1 MPPVDSRMFRTRL
14 SAGRPFV
21 IAMWIAC
28 ALAMSARAAD
38 HVIQISVDGM
48 GASYVQ
54 KLIDEGQAP
63 NFARMQAEGA
73 WTNNARTDFDFTITL
88 PNHTCMVTG
97 RSVRDKAGNP
107 KALAGHGLMLNTDPG
122 DKSIHSLRHD
132 YVASS
137 FDVAH
142 DHGLRTSMFPSKSKF
157 VLYDQSYNEQH
168 GAPDKIGDDNGRD
181 KIDLYVKN
189 GDSAALTD
197 RFVTEMRSSP
207 FNYSFIHYHDPD
219 SAGHAKGWGSP
230 EYNNALIAVDG
241 YLGRLL
247 ELIAADEKLRD
258 TTAIIISADHGGI
271 RRDHFDSRNPLDFT
285 IPFYVWGAGVA
296 KSKDLYALNT
306 ASRQDPG
313 VSRPDYIDAGL
324 QPIRNG
330 DGGNL
335 ALKLLGL
342 PAIPDSTINVAQDLN
357 VQ

>member
-1 MPPVDSRMFRTRL
+1 MHVASLCRL
-14 SAGRPFV
+14 GPCLNKRSILIVGL
-21 IAMWIAC
+21 WIAY
-28 ALAMSARAAD
+28 ARTAASGAAD
-38 HVIQISVDGM
+38 YVIQISVDGM
-48 GASYVQ
+48 GAGYLQ
-54 KLIDEGQAP
+54 KLIDEGQTP
-63 NFARMQAEGA
+63 SFARVQAEGA

-97 RSVRDKAGNP
+97 RSVRDKVGNP

-122 DKSIHSLRHD
+122 DKTIHGLRHD

-157 VLYDQSYNEQH
+157 VLYDQTYNEQN
-168 GAPDKIGDDNGRD
+168 GAPDKVGDDNGRD
-181 KIDLYVKN
+181 KIDLYVKIGN
-189 GDSAALTD
+189 SSELTD
-197 RFVTEMRSSP
+197 RFIAEMRSSP

-219 SAGHAKGWGSP
+219 SAGHAKGWGTP
-230 EYNNALIAVDG
+230 EYNNALIAVDS
-241 YLGRLL
+241 YLGRII
-247 ELIAADEKLRD
+247 ELVTTNAQLTGK
-258 TTAIIISADHGGI
+258 TAIIISADHGGI
-271 RRDHFDSRNPLDFT
+271 GRDHFDSRNPLDYT

-296 KSKDLYALNT
+296 QGKDLYSLNT

-313 VSRPDYIDAGL
+313 VGRPDYIDAGL

-342 PAIPDSTINVAQDLN
+342 PAIPDSTINAAQDLN